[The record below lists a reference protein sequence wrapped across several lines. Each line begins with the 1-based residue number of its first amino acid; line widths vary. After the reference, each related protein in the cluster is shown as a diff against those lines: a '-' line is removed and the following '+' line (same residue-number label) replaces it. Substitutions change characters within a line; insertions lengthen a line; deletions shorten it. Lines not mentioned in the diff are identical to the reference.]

1 MKILLLN
8 PPADKPYLRD
18 YYCSHTAKGY
28 YYWHPYDLVVQSGVL
43 ARHFEVDYLDA
54 NVLKLSQNTAME
66 RIWRSKPDGIV
77 FLTGGVCYK
86 EDLAFLESLKIP
98 KSVAVVGTGDVMVS
112 KGRELMTRHR
122 WLTGVLLNFT
132 SHSLDPFFK
141 AWNPNKC
148 EIETSEPIPNIL
160 FRKGDEFI
168 RGVDPG
174 NRYYSFPLPRYD
186 LIPNSKYRIPHG
198 RRGVFASFLT
208 DFGCPYRCN
217 FCFNGK
223 WTHKLRDIDN
233 AIQEMRYLKTLGI
246 HELWIKDLTFGV
258 TRTHTVEFLERMLA
272 ENLKFDWVTLSR
284 VDVMDE
290 ELLTLMS
297 RAGCHT
303 IQFGVESADQGI
315 LNSIEKDIEP
325 QRVRQTFALCR
336 KLGIRTLAHF
346 ILGLPGETEETAKRT
361 IEFTQQLD
369 PDFLSINVAAPR
381 MGTDLRAEA
390 IKQGWVD
397 SNIDS
402 VDNSSANA
410 FPQMQIGSITG
421 ERVIELRNQAIRDF
435 HLRPSYLWR
444 KAADVRTP
452 REAWR
457 AMQNGYTLLKSTFRK
472 PSLQEI
478 MDSEG

>member
-43 ARHFEVDYLDA
+43 ARHFEVEYLDA
-54 NVLKLSQNTAME
+54 NVLKLSNEAAAE
-66 RIWRSKPDGIV
+66 RIWRIKPDGIV

-86 EDLAFLESLKIP
+86 EDLAFLESLRIP

-122 WLTGVLLNFT
+122 WLAGVLLNFT

-141 AWNPNKC
+141 AWNADKG
-148 EIETSEPIPNIL
+148 EIETSDPIPNIL

-174 NRYYSFPLPRYD
+174 NRYYTFPLPRYD

-198 RRGVFASFLT
+198 RRRVFASFLT

-233 AIQEMRYLKTLGI
+233 AIQELHYLKTLGI

-290 ELLTLMS
+290 ELLTLMA

-325 QRVRQTFALCR
+325 ERVRQTFALCR

-346 ILGLPGETEETAKRT
+346 ILGLPGETEDTAKGT

-390 IKQGWVD
+390 IKKGWVD
-397 SNIDS
+397 KNVDS
-402 VDNSSANA
+402 VDNSSASA
-410 FPQMQIGSITG
+410 FPQMQIGSIAG

-457 AMQNGYTLLKSTFRK
+457 AMQNGYTLLKSTLHK
-472 PSLQEI
+472 PTLQEI
-478 MDSEG
+478 MDGEG

>member
-1 MKILLLN
+1 MRILLLN
-8 PPADKPYLRD
+8 PPGDKPYLRD

-43 ARHFEVDYLDA
+43 SRHFEVDYLDA
-54 NVLKLSQNTAME
+54 NVLNLSKETARD
-66 RIWRSKPDGIV
+66 RIRCMRPDGIV
-77 FLTGGVCYK
+77 FLTGGVCWK
-86 EDLAFLESLKIP
+86 EDLAFLESLDVP
-98 KSVAVVGTGDVMVS
+98 KRVAVVGTGDVMVS

-122 WLTGVLLNFT
+122 WLSGVLLNFT
-132 SHSLDPFFK
+132 SHSLDAFFK
-141 AWNPNKC
+141 AWNPERGEVDC
-148 EIETSEPIPNIL
+148 DDPIPNML
-160 FRKGDEFI
+160 YRRKDEFI

-233 AIQEMRYLKTLGI
+233 AIEELRYLKTLHI

-258 TRTHTVEFLERMLA
+258 TRTHSVEFLNRMLA

-290 ELLTLMS
+290 ELLTLMA

-325 QRVRQTFALCR
+325 AKVKETFALCR

-346 ILGLPGETEETAKRT
+346 ILGLPGETESTAKQT
-361 IEFTQQLD
+361 IEFTKELD

-390 IKQGWVD
+390 IRQGWVD
-397 SNIDS
+397 QKVDS
-402 VDNSSANA
+402 VDNSSASA
-410 FPQMQIGSITG
+410 FPQMEIGSIPG
-421 ERVIELRNQAIRDF
+421 MRVIELRNQAIRDF
-435 HLRPSYLWR
+435 HLRPSYLAR
-444 KAADVRTP
+444 KVRDIRSP

-457 AMQNGYTLLKSTFRK
+457 AMQNGYTLLRSTYRK
-472 PSLQEI
+472 PTLQEI
-478 MDSEG
+478 MEGEG